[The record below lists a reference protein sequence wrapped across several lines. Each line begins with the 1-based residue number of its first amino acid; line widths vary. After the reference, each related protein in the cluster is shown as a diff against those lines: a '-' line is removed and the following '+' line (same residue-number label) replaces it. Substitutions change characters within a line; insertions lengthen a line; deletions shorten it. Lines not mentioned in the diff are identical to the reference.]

1 MNRSKFNN
9 PETIEGL
16 SRPIL
21 NFDGLLKNSLGM
33 LRQAQHERKNI
44 NYSKLLA
51 VRPELRR
58 RVNGVFQQPVELGTL
73 NC

>member
-21 NFDGLLKNSLGM
+21 NFDGLLKNSLEM
-33 LRQAQHERKNI
+33 LRHAQHERKNI
-44 NYSKLLA
+44 SDSKLRV
-51 VRPELRR
+51 VRPELGRR
-58 RVNGVFQQPVELGTL
+58 ANGVLQKPVEP
-73 NC
+73 